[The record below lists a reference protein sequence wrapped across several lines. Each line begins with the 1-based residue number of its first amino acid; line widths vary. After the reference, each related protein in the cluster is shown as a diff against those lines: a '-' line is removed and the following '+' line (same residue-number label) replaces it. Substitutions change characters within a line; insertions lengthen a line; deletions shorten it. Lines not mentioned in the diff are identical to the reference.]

1 MKKCKNLI
9 LMLLVAAML
18 FSLCACGGSEEKPA
32 DMESVLPGAES
43 SVEDENEVQNSSEEE
58 AAPEVNEDKAL
69 VKLKLTVDTE
79 SMIGEEVSK
88 LIEAIGEP
96 DSADYASS
104 CLGPGEDG
112 ELQYDGFTVY
122 TYKEGDSEVIQNVL

>member
-69 VKLKLTVDTE
+69 AE

-96 DSADYASS
+96 ESADYASS

-112 ELQYDGFTVY
+112 ELHYDGFTVY
-122 TYKEGDSEVIQNVL
+122 TYKEGDSEIIQNVL

>member
-18 FSLCACGGSEEKPA
+18 FSLCACGGSEEKPS

-69 VKLKLTVDTE
+69 AE

-96 DSADYASS
+96 ESADYASS

>member
-18 FSLCACGGSEEKPA
+18 FSLCACGSSEEKPA

-69 VKLKLTVDTE
+69 AE

>member
-1 MKKCKNLI
+1 MKKIIAITLTVI
-9 LMLLVAAML
+9 MMLA
-18 FSLCACGGSEEKPA
+18 LCACGGSEEKPA

-69 VKLKLTVDTE
+69 AE

-112 ELQYDGFTVY
+112 ELHYDGFTVY

>member
-18 FSLCACGGSEEKPA
+18 FSLCACGSSEEKPA

-43 SVEDENEVQNSSEEE
+43 GVEDENEVQNSSEEE
-58 AAPEVNEDKAL
+58 AAPEVNENKAL
-69 VKLKLTVDTE
+69 AE

-96 DSADYASS
+96 ESADYASS

>member
-9 LMLLVAAML
+9 LMLLVAAIL

-43 SVEDENEVQNSSEEE
+43 GVETEDEVQNSAEEE

-69 VKLKLTVDTE
+69 AE

>member
-32 DMESVLPGAES
+32 DMESVLPGAENG
-43 SVEDENEVQNSSEEE
+43 VEDENEVQNSSEEE

-69 VKLKLTVDTE
+69 AE

-96 DSADYASS
+96 ESADYASS

>member
-32 DMESVLPGAES
+32 DMESVLPGAENG
-43 SVEDENEVQNSSEEE
+43 VEDENEVQNSSEEE
-58 AAPEVNEDKAL
+58 AAPEVNEDKAIA
-69 VKLKLTVDTE
+69 E

-96 DSADYASS
+96 ESADYASS

>member
-18 FSLCACGGSEEKPA
+18 FSLCACGSSEEKPA

-43 SVEDENEVQNSSEEE
+43 GVEDENEAQNGSEEE

-69 VKLKLTVDTE
+69 AE

>member
-18 FSLCACGGSEEKPA
+18 FSLCSCGGSEEKPA

-43 SVEDENEVQNSSEEE
+43 GVEDENEVQNSSEEE

-69 VKLKLTVDTE
+69 AE

>member
-9 LMLLVAAML
+9 LMLLVAVML

-32 DMESVLPGAES
+32 NMESVLPGAEIG
-43 SVEDENEVQNSSEEE
+43 VATEDEAPRSTAE
-58 AAPEVNEDKAL
+58 AAEPEGIEDKAL
-69 VKLKLTVDTE
+69 AE

-96 DSADYASS
+96 ESADYAGS

-112 ELQYDGFTVY
+112 ELHYDGFTVY
-122 TYKEGDSEVIQNVL
+122 TYKEGDSEIIQNVL

>member
-43 SVEDENEVQNSSEEE
+43 GVEEENEVQNSSEEE

-69 VKLKLTVDTE
+69 AE

>member
-32 DMESVLPGAES
+32 DMESVLPGAQS
-43 SVEDENEVQNSSEEE
+43 GVEDENEAQNGSEEE

-69 VKLKLTVDTE
+69 AE

>member
-18 FSLCACGGSEEKPA
+18 FSLCACGSSEEKPA

-43 SVEDENEVQNSSEEE
+43 GVEDENEVQNSSEEE
-58 AAPEVNEDKAL
+58 AAPEANEDKAL
-69 VKLKLTVDTE
+69 AE

>member
-18 FSLCACGGSEEKPA
+18 LSLCACGTSEEKPGN
-32 DMESVLPGAES
+32 MESVLPGAES
-43 SVEDENEVQNSSEEE
+43 GVETEDEAQNSPAEE
-58 AAPEVNEDKAL
+58 AEPEVNEDKAL
-69 VKLKLTVDTE
+69 AE

-96 DSADYASS
+96 ESADYASS

>member
-43 SVEDENEVQNSSEEE
+43 GVETEDEVQNSAEEE

-69 VKLKLTVDTE
+69 AE

-96 DSADYASS
+96 ESADYASS

-112 ELQYDGFTVY
+112 ELHYDGFTVY

>member
-18 FSLCACGGSEEKPA
+18 FILCACGGSEEKPA

-43 SVEDENEVQNSSEEE
+43 GVETEDEVQNSAEEE

-69 VKLKLTVDTE
+69 AE

>member
-9 LMLLVAAML
+9 LMLLVSAML

-43 SVEDENEVQNSSEEE
+43 GVEDENEVQNSSEEE

-69 VKLKLTVDTE
+69 AE

>member
-9 LMLLVAAML
+9 LVLLVAAML
-18 FSLCACGGSEEKPA
+18 FSLCACGSSEEKPA

-43 SVEDENEVQNSSEEE
+43 GVEDENEVQNSSEEE

-69 VKLKLTVDTE
+69 AE

>member
-18 FSLCACGGSEEKPA
+18 FSLCACGSSEEKPV

-43 SVEDENEVQNSSEEE
+43 GVETEDEVQNSAEEE

-69 VKLKLTVDTE
+69 AE

-96 DSADYASS
+96 ESADYASS

>member
-43 SVEDENEVQNSSEEE
+43 GVEDENEVQNSSEEE

-69 VKLKLTVDTE
+69 AE

>member
-18 FSLCACGGSEEKPA
+18 FSLCACGSSEEKPA

-43 SVEDENEVQNSSEEE
+43 GVEDENEVQNSSEEE

-69 VKLKLTVDTE
+69 AE

-96 DSADYASS
+96 ESADYASS

-122 TYKEGDSEVIQNVL
+122 TYKEGDSEIIQNVL

>member
-18 FSLCACGGSEEKPA
+18 FSLCACGSSEEKPA

-43 SVEDENEVQNSSEEE
+43 GVETEDEVQNSAEEE

-69 VKLKLTVDTE
+69 AE

>member
-69 VKLKLTVDTE
+69 AE

-88 LIEAIGEP
+88 LIEALGEP
-96 DSADYASS
+96 ESADYASS

>member
-18 FSLCACGGSEEKPA
+18 FSLCACGSSEEKPA

-43 SVEDENEVQNSSEEE
+43 GVEDENEVQNSSEEE

-69 VKLKLTVDTE
+69 AE

-112 ELQYDGFTVY
+112 ELHYDGFTVY

>member
-43 SVEDENEVQNSSEEE
+43 GVEDENEVQNSSEEE
-58 AAPEVNEDKAL
+58 SAPEVNEDKAL
-69 VKLKLTVDTE
+69 AE

>member
-43 SVEDENEVQNSSEEE
+43 GVEDENEVQNSSEEE
-58 AAPEVNEDKAL
+58 VAPEVNEDKAL
-69 VKLKLTVDTE
+69 AE

>member
-43 SVEDENEVQNSSEEE
+43 GVETEDEVQNSSEEE

-69 VKLKLTVDTE
+69 AE

>member
-9 LMLLVAAML
+9 LMLLVAAMF
-18 FSLCACGGSEEKPA
+18 FSLCACSGSEEKPA

-43 SVEDENEVQNSSEEE
+43 GVEDENEVQNSSEEE

-69 VKLKLTVDTE
+69 AE

>member
-9 LMLLVAAML
+9 LMLLVAVML

-32 DMESVLPGAES
+32 NMESVLPGAES
-43 SVEDENEVQNSSEEE
+43 GVETEDEAQNSPVEE
-58 AAPEVNEDKAL
+58 AEPEVNEDKAL
-69 VKLKLTVDTE
+69 AE

-96 DSADYASS
+96 ESADYASS

-112 ELQYDGFTVY
+112 ELHYDGFTVY

>member
-9 LMLLVAAML
+9 LMLLVSAML

-43 SVEDENEVQNSSEEE
+43 GVEDENEVQNSSEEE

-69 VKLKLTVDTE
+69 AE

-96 DSADYASS
+96 ESADYASS

>member
-18 FSLCACGGSEEKPA
+18 FSLCACGGSKEKPA

-43 SVEDENEVQNSSEEE
+43 GVETEDEVQNSAEEE

-69 VKLKLTVDTE
+69 AE